1 MYACMHV
8 CIGNGKIRD
17 KQGTKSRQ
25 KIDPEGLSQFPWGSH
40 NGGAQWGKTGKNTTV
55 YNGRETT
62 RK

>member
-1 MYACMHV
+1 MYVLVMEKSEINRV
-8 CIGNGKIRD
+8 QNRGK
-17 KQGTKSRQ
+17 